1 MWAIVAIFLC
11 IIVLLWSYM
20 AMAARDHER
29 KEKERIY
36 GELKEAEQRLKVAIA
51 EHCDDFDLHAAL
63 RREVLRLRKLL

>member
-1 MWAIVAIFLC
+1 MWSIVAIFLC

-20 AMAARDHER
+20 AMAAQQHAR

-36 GELKEAEQRLKVAIA
+36 EELKEAEQRLKVALA
-51 EHCDDFDLHAAL
+51 EHSDDFDLHSAL